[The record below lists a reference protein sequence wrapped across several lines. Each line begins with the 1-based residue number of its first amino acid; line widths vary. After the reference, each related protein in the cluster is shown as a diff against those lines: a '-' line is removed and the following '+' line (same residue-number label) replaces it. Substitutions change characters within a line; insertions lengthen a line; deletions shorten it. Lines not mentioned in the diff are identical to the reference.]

1 MTATMISLSA
11 AHDFDVSPER
21 DRASLGW
28 LLAALVPVAIFAS
41 TVTSLACM
49 G

>member
-11 AHDFDVSPER
+11 SHDFDLSPET
-21 DRASLGW
+21 DRLSIGW